1 MTSSCSSN
9 EKRNFQCV
17 TLASINFIKL
27 PLIDILAS
35 EIKPVDL
42 FNKIK
47 SCSTLKLTQEQLN
60 TCRISP
66 PDYNSFDVT
75 LLYTLIRNLCSLPR
89 PAQGWGKEP
98 KATDTQISD
107 DIERL
112 RLFRNK
118 HHAHATTA
126 EISENEFIDIW
137 SNLKLVINRIQSN
150 YNKDY
155 KEELKKIEQLKFS
168 NCNLAIYSVILDA
181 YANKQN
187 HADGE
192 GNYYIEMAGYSLS
205 DHF

>member
-1 MTSSCSSN
+1 MTSPCSSN

-17 TLASINFIKL
+17 TLASVDFIKL
-27 PLIDILAS
+27 PLIDILDS
-35 EIKPVDL
+35 QIKPVDL

-47 SCSTLKLTQEQLN
+47 LSTLKLNQEQLK

-75 LLYTLIRNLCSLPR
+75 LLYTLIRNLCSLPC
-89 PAQGWGKEP
+89 PAQGWGREP

-112 RLFRNK
+112 RLFRNNY
-118 HHAHATTA
+118 HAHAKSA
-126 EISENEFIDIW
+126 EISENEFNNIW
-137 SNLKLVINRIQSN
+137 SNLKLVISRIQSN
-150 YNKDY
+150 YTKDY
-155 KEELKKIEQLKFS
+155 KEDLEKIEQSKFS
-168 NCNLAIYSVILDA
+168 KCSLEYCRFILDA

-192 GNYYIEMAGYSLS
+192 GKYYNEMAGYSLS

>member
-1 MTSSCSSN
+1 MTSPCSSN

-17 TLASINFIKL
+17 TLASVDFIKL
-27 PLIDILAS
+27 PLIDILDS
-35 EIKPVDL
+35 QIKPVDL

-47 SCSTLKLTQEQLN
+47 LSTLKLNQEQLK

-75 LLYTLIRNLCSLPR
+75 LLYTLIRNLCSLPC
-89 PAQGWGKEP
+89 PAQGWGREP

-112 RLFRNK
+112 RLFRNNY
-118 HHAHATTA
+118 HAHAKSA
-126 EISENEFIDIW
+126 EISENEFNNIW
-137 SNLKLVINRIQSN
+137 SNLKLVISRIQSN

-155 KEELKKIEQLKFS
+155 KEDLEKIEQSKFS
-168 NCNLAIYSVILDA
+168 KCSLEYCRFILDA

-192 GNYYIEMAGYSLS
+192 GKYYNEMAGYSLS

>member
-1 MTSSCSSN
+1 MTSPCSSN
-9 EKRNFQCV
+9 EKRNFNCV
-17 TLASINFIKL
+17 TLASVDFIKL
-27 PLIDILAS
+27 PLIDILDS
-35 EIKPVDL
+35 QIKPVDL

-47 SCSTLKLTQEQLN
+47 LSTLKLNQEQLK

-66 PDYNSFDVT
+66 PDYNSFDAT
-75 LLYTLIRNLCSLPR
+75 LLYTLIRNLCSLPD

-112 RLFRNK
+112 RLFRNNYY
-118 HHAHATTA
+118 AHAKSA
-126 EISENEFIDIW
+126 EISENEFNNIW
-137 SNLKLVINRIQSN
+137 SNLKLVISRIQSN

-155 KEELKKIEQLKFS
+155 KEDLEKIEQSKFS
-168 NCNLAIYSVILDA
+168 KCSLEYCRFILDA

-192 GNYYIEMAGYSLS
+192 GKYYNEMAGYSL
-205 DHF
+205 HF

>member
-1 MTSSCSSN
+1 MTSPCSSN

-17 TLASINFIKL
+17 TLASVDFIKL
-27 PLIDILAS
+27 PLIDILDS
-35 EIKPVDL
+35 QIKPVDL

-47 SCSTLKLTQEQLN
+47 LSTLKLNQEQLK

-75 LLYTLIRNLCSLPR
+75 LLYTLIRNLCSLPC
-89 PAQGWGKEP
+89 PAQGWGREP

-112 RLFRNK
+112 RLFRNNY
-118 HHAHATTA
+118 HAHAKSA
-126 EISENEFIDIW
+126 EISENEFNNIW
-137 SNLKLVINRIQSN
+137 SNLKLVISRIQSN

-155 KEELKKIEQLKFS
+155 KEDLEKIEQSKFS
-168 NCNLAIYSVILDA
+168 KCSLEYCRFILDA

-192 GNYYIEMAGYSLS
+192 GKYYNEMAGYSLS
-205 DHF
+205 DNF